1 LVAAALL
8 NDTKVYSKVI
18 SDKVQVEID
27 LPIEKLSDMILSAD
41 GRGYG
46 LFQVDLN
53 MIRPKYGKM
62 TDLEK
67 GAVFVNLYENFLE
80 GKTKRIDYIENIK
93 WVILREKNELVLNL
107 VLGQLNNIYWN
118 FITDVEREQIAPD
131 LERLLYYCMETI
143 AESPSTKKI
152 FFNSFRNI
160 TITENN
166 VGRLYDIWSEND
178 AVTVQ
183 GLNLSENDKVALAA
197 QLAIRLPDR
206 AEAIVKQQLDSI
218 KNPDT
223 KRRFEFVSPALS
235 SSIEKRDAFFNS
247 LKKIL

>member
-1 LVAAALL
+1 
-8 NDTKVYSKVI
+8 
-18 SDKVQVEID
+18 
-27 LPIEKLSDMILSAD
+27 
-41 GRGYG
+41 
-46 LFQVDLN
+46 
-53 MIRPKYGKM
+53 
-62 TDLEK
+62 
-67 GAVFVNLYENFLE
+67 
-80 GKTKRIDYIENIK
+80 
-93 WVILREKNELVLNL
+93 
-107 VLGQLNNIYWN
+107 
-118 FITDVEREQIAPD
+118 
-131 LERLLYYCMETI
+131 METI
-143 AESPSTKKI
+143 AESRNTKKI

-206 AEAIVKQQLDSI
+206 SEAIVNRQLDSI

-223 KRRFEFVSPALS
+223 KKRFEFVSPALS

-247 LKKIL
+247 LKNEENRQTESWVLTGLSYLHHPLRRADSEKYIKPSLELLKEIQETGDIFFPSRWLGQTLDNYNSESAVKIVRDFLSKNPNYNAQLKMKILQSSDNLFRSEKILSKVTKVKQAK